1 MLLGQATW
9 DKEMITLDEAIQGT
23 TTKKTITIEELQ
35 RNVDFFKDG
44 IGNRYQLQ
52 LTGDTDECG
61 HDEYALVNI
70 HAAHTVYYVYAHDDI
85 TVYTDNEKNICSVFL
100 QRVQYFPYIE
110 KAIML

>member
-1 MLLGQATW
+1 MT
-9 DKEMITLDEAIQGT
+9 TLDQAIQGT

-52 LTGDTDECG
+52 LTGDVDAYDN
-61 HDEYALVNI
+61 DEYALVNI
-70 HAAHTVYYVYAHDDI
+70 HTGHNVFYVCANDDI
-85 TVYTDNEKNICSVFL
+85 TVYTDNEKNICSVFIAC
-100 QRVQYFPYIE
+100 VQYFPYIE